1 MADDSE
7 SSAVLGFVVGAIVV
21 AAVVL
26 FFFVAPGGDRRSGG
40 DLDVRI
46 ETPAPPAAPTNP
58 G

>member
-26 FFFVAPGGDRRSGG
+26 FFFVAPGGDRSGG
-40 DLDVRI
+40 ELDVRI
-46 ETPAPPAAPTNP
+46 ETPAPPAAPANP